1 MPDNPSGAPTGT
13 ADEAAQDGH
22 DCHDGTVDAD
32 LTAVAEAWAAA
43 IVSNDA
49 ARIASFM
56 TDDWAIVSESGIAS
70 RDEFLAFVASGQ
82 LTHSAMDLVSRPRV
96 RVHGATAVLSVRMT
110 NTAHYGGQRFDA
122 DEWTSDVFVKQDGRW
137 LCLLSHITAAAPESA
152 TTSTTAR

>member
-1 MPDNPSGAPTGT
+1 MAENHRADPTDP
-13 ADEAAQDGH
+13 ADEAPQDGIDNAVH
-22 DCHDGTVDAD
+22 AE

-70 RDEFLAFVASGQ
+70 KDDFLAFVASGQ
-82 LTHSAMDLVSRPRV
+82 LTHSAMDLVSTPRV
-96 RVHGATAVLSVRMT
+96 RVHGDTAVFTVRMT
-110 NTAHYGGQRFDA
+110 NTAHYGDQRFHA
-122 DEWTSDVFVKQDGRW
+122 DEWTSDVFVKRGDRW

-152 TTSTTAR
+152 ATSSTTAQ